1 MGKSEILESVD
12 HFGQTERELESDVL
26 DDSNL
31 DVGDVDNL
39 DNLDGDED
47 AQKKKEGDVMGKDT
61 DKQQSNIMLDTYY
74 NA

>member
-1 MGKSEILESVD
+1 M
-12 HFGQTERELESDVL
+12 L

-47 AQKKKEGDVMGKDT
+47 VQKKKEGDVMGKDT

>member
-1 MGKSEILESVD
+1 
-12 HFGQTERELESDVL
+12 VL

-31 DVGDVDNL
+31 DVEEH
-39 DNLDGDED
+39 LDGEDDGKKQDEM
-47 AQKKKEGDVMGKDT
+47 QKTK